1 MLRKIISIILLLGV
15 VASSLASCNLSF
27 EDPLK
32 SSAEESASVSTVVL
46 PTVKVNQVQTY
57 TQNTPESSDTTEVS
71 DVTDVSGDAVPEEPE
86 IIRIPIRSIAQTQ
99 ENVLDLYGDID
110 MNDPEV
116 AGAVAQIQELLSGYD
131 KPISFCAYSMDGTRA
146 IAYNC
151 EQKYFSACTIK
162 AGYMLYCC
170 LAIEQGIVSAD
181 DIMIY
186 EEKYKHGG
194 SGLIKNAEYGTP
206 YTIKELIRLS
216 LRYSDNIAY
225 KMLVHYFGKDGYNAM
240 MKKLG
245 VSRLCLSSS
254 TSIASVWNYNANA
267 RDLCVIWRELYF
279 YFESNTEM
287 AKLFKNATTNTP
299 YNYATKLIDEKYSH
313 KSGDKF
319 KPDPVYN
326 DAAIVWKDMPYVV
339 AVLNGSE
346 GEAEDEYVVGNI
358 VKLINDHIMK

>member
-1 MLRKIISIILLLGV
+1 MFRKLISIALLLGV
-15 VASSLASCNLSF
+15 IASALTSCGITF
-27 EDPLK
+27 EDPLTPT
-32 SSAEESASVSTVVL
+32 EESSVPSEVVL
-46 PTVKVNQVQTY
+46 PTVTVNRVQTY
-57 TQNTPESSDTTEVS
+57 TEVS
-71 DVTDVSGDAVPEEPE
+71 AETSLLPDTSEGEVPEEPE
-86 IIRIPIRSIAQTQ
+86 IIRIPIRSITQTQ
-99 ENVLDLYGDID
+99 ENVLDLYGEID

-131 KPISFCAYSMDGTRA
+131 KPISFCAYSLDGTRA

-151 EQKYFSACTIK
+151 QEKYFSACTIK

-186 EEKYKHGG
+186 EKKYEHGG

-225 KMLVHYFGKDGYNAM
+225 KMLVHYFGKDGYNEM

-245 VSRLCLSSS
+245 VSGLRLSSS
-254 TSIASVWNYNANA
+254 TSISSVWNYNTTS

-279 YFESNTEM
+279 YFQTNTEM
-287 AKLFKNATTNTP
+287 AKLFKTATTNTP

-319 KPDPVYN
+319 KPNPVYN

-339 AVLNGSE
+339 SVLNGSE
-346 GEAEDEYVVGNI
+346 GEDPDEYVVGNI